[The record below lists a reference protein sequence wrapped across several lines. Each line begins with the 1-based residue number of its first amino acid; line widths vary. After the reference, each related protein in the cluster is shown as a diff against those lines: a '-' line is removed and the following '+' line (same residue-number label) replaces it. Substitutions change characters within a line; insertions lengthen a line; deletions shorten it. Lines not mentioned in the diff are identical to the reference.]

1 MGPAMEWL
9 LSICLGLGLA
19 AACGFR
25 IFVPML
31 GLSIAAQSGHL
42 DFAPGFEWIGSLPAL
57 VCFSVATVLEIGAYY
72 VPWIDNLLDSVAT
85 PAAVVAGTILTAS
98 VVTDMSPLL
107 QWTVAIIAGGGAAGL
122 VQTGTV
128 LVRGTSTATTGGT
141 ANFAVSTLE
150 WVGATVTTVLAIVA
164 PLLAAIAVGGLLAYI
179 LYRLLVRRRSPVE
192 VAVAQPLPKA
202 QCPPKQL
209 LL

>member
-1 MGPAMEWL
+1 MEWL
-9 LSICLGLGLA
+9 VPICLGLGLA

-31 GLSIAAQSGHL
+31 GLSIAAQTGYL
-42 DFAPGFEWIGSLPAL
+42 DLASGFEWVGSVPAL
-57 VCFSVATVLEIGAYY
+57 VCFSVATVLEIGAFYI
-72 VPWIDNLLDSVAT
+72 PWLDNVLDSIAT

-98 VVTDMSPLL
+98 VVTVNMSPLMY
-107 QWTVAIIAGGGAAGL
+107 WSVAIIAGGGSAGL

-141 ANFAVSTLE
+141 ANFVVSTGE
-150 WVGATVTTVLAIVA
+150 WVGALCTTLLALVA
-164 PLLAAIAVGGLLAYI
+164 PILAAIAVIGLVTYI
-179 LYRLLVRRRSPVE
+179 LYRLLASRRGPVDLPVE
-192 VAVAQPLPKA
+192 K
-202 QCPPKQL
+202 CPPKQL